1 MEHRYAERK
10 PLVMN
15 VVVSCPRIGLVR
27 GVAENVGM
35 GGMFIA
41 TDCVVMPMH
50 APVSVAFQ
58 PSPNDNLIC
67 VQARG
72 MVVHQNTRGFGL
84 MFDELEP
91 ACREALRRLLDTQVV
106 QEEAEMARLPL
117 AAAR

>member
-10 PLVMN
+10 PVVVN

-35 GGMFIA
+35 GGMFVA

-58 PSPNDNLIC
+58 PSPDDNLVC

-72 MVVHQNTRGFGL
+72 MVVHQNPRGFGL

-91 ACREALRRLLDTQVV
+91 VCREALHRLLAAHAL
-106 QEEAEMARLPL
+106 QEQADIARLPL